1 MRLTVPVALGS
12 VRLSEPP
19 GGGSTEA
26 ITVLRELLD
35 ANARY
40 ADAFDRGNLPGPPAK
55 RLAVLTCM
63 DARLDPLR
71 FLGLDL
77 GDAHVIRNAGGRAS
91 DDALRS
97 LVISS
102 HLLGTRE
109 CVVIHHTD
117 CGMLTFTNED
127 LRRRLEE
134 ETGEDASSIDFLP
147 FRDLEESVREDVRRI
162 AGSPFIPGDVTV
174 SGFVY
179 DVRTGRLRQV
189 EAPRRVRPS

>member
-1 MRLTVPVALGS
+1 M
-12 VRLSEPP
+12 
-19 GGGSTEA
+19 
-26 ITVLRELLD
+26 TVLRELLD